1 MEEDLFERLTILIN
15 HLKLAEQAIEE
26 GDQYAAR
33 NYIFNAQSTVEQCRE
48 ITARQI
54 PKKTYEI

>member
-1 MEEDLFERLTILIN
+1 MEDIFERLTILIN

-48 ITARQI
+48 ITARQVQ
-54 PKKTYEI
+54 KKEI

>member
-1 MEEDLFERLTILIN
+1 MFERLTIIIN

-33 NYIFNAQSTVEQCRE
+33 SYLYNAQSTVEQCRE

-54 PKKTYEI
+54 PKEII